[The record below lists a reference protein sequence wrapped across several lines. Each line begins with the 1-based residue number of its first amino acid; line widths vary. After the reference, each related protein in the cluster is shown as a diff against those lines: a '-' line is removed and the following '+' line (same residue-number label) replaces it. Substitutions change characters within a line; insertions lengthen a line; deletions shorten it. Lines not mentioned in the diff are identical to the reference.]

1 MALYNSYNNYL
12 SNSQHYPFILAIINH
27 NPQLGNQTPLGNE
40 LYIYIYG
47 YNLLPLTLSDP
58 NNSYPSYSQH
68 YLLVSAIIIHN
79 PKPGNHNPL
88 RNKLSLFLFI
98 YNLFLPT
105 LSDLN
110 SNYPSYSQ
118 HYPLILVITNHNPK
132 LGSHTQKKKNTHT
145 HTHTTCNNWE
155 QNFSIKVSHIK
166 NK

>member
-1 MALYNSYNNYL
+1 MNY
-12 SNSQHYPFILAIINH
+12 I
-27 NPQLGNQTPLGNE
+27 
-40 LYIYIYG
+40 YIYIYG

-79 PKPGNHNPL
+79 PKPVNHNQL

-132 LGSHTQKKKNTHT
+132 LGSHTPKKKTHT
-145 HTHTTCNNWE
+145 HTHTQHATIGNKISQSKFHTLKINK
-155 QNFSIKVSHIK
+155 NYMGIFSPKLWISSPPSSYSCLIQHFPTY
-166 NK
+166 